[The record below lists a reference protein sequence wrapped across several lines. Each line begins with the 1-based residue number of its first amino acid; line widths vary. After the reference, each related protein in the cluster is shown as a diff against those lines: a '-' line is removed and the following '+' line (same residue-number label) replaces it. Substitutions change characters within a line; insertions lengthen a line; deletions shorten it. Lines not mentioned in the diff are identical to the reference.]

1 MGGNL
6 TTQGEPKMDIEA
18 IYGEAATSRIDTP
31 RGERAPDFT
40 LGKFRLH
47 DNPTVGI
54 MIYEDEKWIDTALS
68 WGAAFTRLDD
78 LSFGAS

>member
-1 MGGNL
+1 MN
-6 TTQGEPKMDIEA
+6 IEH
-18 IYGEAATSRIDTP
+18 IYGEAATSRIATP

-40 LGKFRLH
+40 LGRFRLH

-68 WGAAFTRLDD
+68 WASAFIVLDTLAWLDD
-78 LSFGAS
+78 LNFRTS